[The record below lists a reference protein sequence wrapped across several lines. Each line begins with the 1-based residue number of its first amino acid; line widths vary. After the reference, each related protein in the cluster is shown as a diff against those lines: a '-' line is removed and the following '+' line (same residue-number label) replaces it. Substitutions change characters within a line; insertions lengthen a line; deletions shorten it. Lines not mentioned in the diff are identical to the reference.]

1 MHKEPR
7 DGGADVEA
15 VYVAG
20 LSGYYPSPYLTP
32 SDLKAL
38 SDRCLTGARVI
49 SNIEAYELDGGV
61 DVARFDLS
69 LYGEDATQKLK
80 SWPERAF
87 DSVTFIEQLLLDV
100 AKEKN
105 GIMFQVW
112 LDWDQA

>member
-32 SDLKAL
+32 DDLKAL
-38 SDRCLTGARVI
+38 SDRCLTGIRVI
-49 SNIEAYELDGGV
+49 SNIEAYELDGEF
-61 DVARFDLS
+61 DVARCDLS
-69 LYGEDATQKLK
+69 LYGEDATQRLK
-80 SWPERAF
+80 SWPERAS
-87 DSVTFIEQLLLDV
+87 DSVMFIDQLLRDV

-105 GIMFQVW
+105 PIMFQVW
-112 LDWDQA
+112 LDWE